1 MKTKINAILIVEG
14 KTDIDFLS
22 SFIDAPIYS
31 VNGSAIEDKDFEF
44 INEALKNNKVI
55 VLTDPD
61 FPGLQIRNKINGHC
75 KGVYNAYVRK
85 EVSIKGGKVGVA
97 ESTKEEVLNALKE
110 AVKFEETNSKGSI
123 TTADLYELKLLGD
136 DNSSYLRKE
145 VSEKLHLGFSNS
157 KSFLKKV
164 NLLGISK
171 EKLKET
177 IENVKN

>member
-22 SFIDAPIYS
+22 SFLDASIYS
-31 VNGSAIEDKDFEF
+31 VNGSAVEEKDYEF
-44 INEALKNNKVI
+44 INEALKKHKVI

-61 FPGLQIRNKINGHC
+61 FPGLQIRNKINEHC

-85 EVSIKGGKVGVA
+85 EVSIKGSKVGVA

-110 AVKFEETNSKGSI
+110 AIKFNDNNESGSI

-136 DNSSYLRKE
+136 ENSSYLRKE
-145 VSEKLHLGFSNS
+145 VSEKLHLGFNNS
-157 KSFLKKV
+157 KSFLKKI
-164 NLLGISK
+164 NLLNISK
-171 EKLKET
+171 EELKEV
-177 IENVKN
+177 IKDVKN